1 MILEPELLW
10 IAAWCT
16 CMVIRVLR
24 CYTSHQYFFCCWR
37 FWHLSSNCEILRRL
51 IMSLCE
57 GFHGSFFK
65 IRYTA
70 VKFIINVSTSLANV
84 GLILMVRTTCGRSSG
99 DLFAWTPYN
108 FVINGSMKC
117 HFPGPEVLCIEN
129 SHHLF
134 SPATLLGQGFLE
146 FFCICGI

>member
-37 FWHLSSNCEILRRL
+37 SWHLSSNCEILCRL

-84 GLILMVRTTCGRSSG
+84 GLILMVQLVAGVPETCLHGPHTT
-99 DLFAWTPYN
+99 LW
-108 FVINGSMKC
+108 SMVLWNAN
-117 HFPGPEVLCIEN
+117 FPGPEVLCIEN
-129 SHHLF
+129 SHPFF